1 MQTIKRKRILYFMPE
16 NPNSSKAGN
25 LTRCKQLLTYFNTIS
40 ANFEIDFV
48 SSINWR
54 TGDEAIFQSEFP
66 NINLIILPFKS
77 SKKNRISYFFRD
89 KLQKEIK
96 NIFHSNLIDRVSP
109 SFQRRFEKILSDHK
123 YDYVIIS
130 YVEFGSLV
138 KNLIGSYTILDSHDF
153 LTLQNKTKEK
163 ENFSMRQLGKM
174 FGAELSMMTSF
185 NEIWTFSIEEK
196 YIFEQ
201 FADKFVRLIPVSM
214 PSPVIQEREKKI
226 DLIYVAS
233 DNPHNVSSIKWFL
246 EQVFPLLAHV
256 ELHVIGKIC
265 AHIPTVK
272 NVIKHGLVDDL
283 AAYYE
288 QAKVAI
294 CPMLSGTGIKI
305 KVLEA
310 LSFGIPVVTNQR
322 GVDGLFNKSDNGCL
336 ISLDEQAFAS
346 HIIELLQEDEFYKIK
361 SNQAIEYM
369 RNNHTV
375 KKEYEVLD
383 AVFNNR

>member
-1 MQTIKRKRILYFMPE
+1 MQTIKKKRILYFMPE

-40 ANFEIDFV
+40 VNFEIDFV
-48 SSINWR
+48 SSINWGPR
-54 TGDEAIFQSEFP
+54 DESIFHSEFP

-77 SKKNRISYFFRD
+77 SKKNRISYFFGD

-96 NIFHSNLIDRVSP
+96 NIFHSNLVDRVSP
-109 SFQRRFEKILSDHK
+109 SFQRRFEKVLSAHR
-123 YDYVIIS
+123 YDYIIIS

-138 KNLIGSYTILDSHDF
+138 KNLIGPYTILDSHDF

-163 ENFSMRQLGKM
+163 EHFSMRQLGKM
-174 FGAELSMMTSF
+174 FGAELSTMASF

-214 PSPVIQEREKKI
+214 PLPVIRECEKTI

-233 DNPHNVSSIKWFL
+233 DNPHNVSSMKWFL
-246 EQVFPLLAHV
+246 EKVFPLLTNV

-265 AHIPTVK
+265 VHIPTLK
-272 NVIKHGLVDDL
+272 NVIKHGLVDEL
-283 AAYYE
+283 AGYYE

-346 HIIELLQEDEFYKIK
+346 NITELLQDDQFHKRK

-383 AVFNNR
+383 AVFNNV